1 VSRLADSS
9 YLRRGIWP
17 ANFRVVDKSE
27 VIQIGTCDR

>member
-17 ANFRVVDKSE
+17 ANFRVVDYYRP
-27 VIQIGTCDR
+27 IF